1 MLIWS
6 TNSNVHLS
14 ATSLITYCTYWIISA
29 NYDFHLIHEILYPRI
44 LIKPRSECLIC
55 TIDSIILLHDQL
67 CTLYFIILIFVN
79 KLRESSNKYLIFTA
93 YLYTCILA
101 CLPDN
106 QRMTPP
112 PLFFLFNIHM
122 HSMFHCV
129 DVDITYNCTC
139 WSMFMNKH
147 CRNTMENEKLFIL
160 NVIIWY
166 TITNFFV
173 FSFLLFELIELFYH
187 WTPVRLV
194 CFRIILMN
202 TWYQHFLSPFSMHI
216 SLNRLPNE
224 SKHMTSQLNR
234 IWKRAIIL

>member
-1 MLIWS
+1 MVYILIRQIFEIPTFEILKFNCILWFHQYS
-6 TNSNVHLS
+6 WISLILTTNSNVHLS

-79 KLRESSNKYLIFTA
+79 KLTESSNKYLIFTA

-106 QRMTPP
+106 QRITPP
-112 PLFFLFNIHM
+112 PSLFFLFNIH
-122 HSMFHCV
+122 SIMFHCV

-139 WSMFMNKH
+139 W
-147 CRNTMENEKLFIL
+147 
-160 NVIIWY
+160 
-166 TITNFFV
+166 
-173 FSFLLFELIELFYH
+173 FY
-187 WTPVRLV
+187 V
-194 CFRIILMN
+194 
-202 TWYQHFLSPFSMHI
+202 Y
-216 SLNRLPNE
+216 E
-224 SKHMTSQLNR
+224 
-234 IWKRAIIL
+234 